1 MRALVAWS
9 DKVPERDGVKSCIY
23 DIAFSPDGKQL
34 VAACGSRVLMYDC
47 IDGDLLHSLKGH
59 KKTLYCVA
67 YAKDGKRFASGGED
81 KTIIIWTNKAE
92 GILKYSHNDAI
103 QCLSY
108 NPVTQQLASGT
119 ASDFGLWSPEQKSVA
134 KHKVSSRICCMSW
147 TVDGTVLTLGMFD
160 GSISIRDKAGKEKTS
175 IERKAAIWSL
185 AWNPSR
191 DESPN
196 LLAVGCWDQT
206 LSFYDVT
213 GAQHGK
219 DRALGHDPACIS
231 YFANGEYLCVGGSDR
246 KATLWT
252 KEGVRLTTIAERDDW
267 VWCCVPRPNAN
278 HVAIGC
284 NDGTISLYQLKF
296 LTVHGLYRE
305 RYAYREYMTDV
316 VVQNMVTESKVRIKC
331 RSYVR
336 KIAIYKERLAVQL
349 PDRLLIYELSADE
362 AGGEIAY
369 RPVERLQL
377 DVDCNLLVVTSQH
390 FLLCVEKK
398 LQLYSLTNVRERE
411 WVLEDVIRYIK
422 PVGGPPGREGLVA
435 GCADG
440 TVVQIFID
448 NPFPVP
454 LIKHTAPIRCLDLS
468 MHRDKLAIVDD
479 HAALVVY
486 DLLTGA
492 TLAEEQNAEAVVWN
506 TEVPDM
512 LCFSGH
518 GTLSIKTGSFP
529 VHQQR
534 MQGVV
539 VGFKGSR
546 IYGLN
551 YVALQA
557 IDVPQSATLYRYIE
571 KRDFAGAYMV
581 ACLGVTDADWKQLAQ
596 ESLKALALDVSRK
609 AYVRLRDTRYLDLIT
624 RLEAERRQPGHDD
637 QVLIATVLA
646 YQGKLQEA
654 ARLFCKANRV
664 ERAIDMYSD
673 LRKWEEARQ
682 YAHSA
687 SPEAAQELVKRQAR
701 WAEETNDTSVAYQT
715 YIAAGEIIKAIH
727 ILGGKGWYDQ
737 LADVSKTL
745 DPKTQ
750 AAELR
755 ACLAYLSKAA
765 KEAPPPPPPPAI
777 SLGGALKVG
786 GFMSK
791 LKKAAGIQQPA
802 AVGHAK
808 DIFLKLGDVEGLLN
822 LQVDHCQWD
831 EALKLIEQHPKLAP
845 KVYLPYAQWLIG
857 ADRFEEAQEAFKQA
871 GEGPKSLEMLRT
883 LIHNAVLEHRYQ
895 DAGHYLWVLATE
907 TLAAAPERPG
917 PEVLREFDRCRR
929 MSEQYYAYNS
939 IHKYTDEPFTALTPD
954 TVFNISRTLLAQ
966 LLREP
971 APFGVS
977 KAYCLFALA
986 KQSKA
991 LGANRLA
998 RFALEKLNTFK
1009 VPPAWFEPVDLFAL
1023 SIRARPPND
1032 ADELQPSCFRCQTIN
1047 PLLNQ
1052 NGDKCTACGHPCIR
1066 SFVNFELLPLVRFTP
1081 SRDMTQMEALTLLRR
1096 EPPPRKL
1103 SRPRGPDNP
1112 WGNDGPD
1119 VQTLSLAGDAQA
1131 AEAAG
1136 VVDIDDPFTK
1146 AMLEFEPTGRFTPTI
1161 ASREMMLQMSAADVF
1176 VLQWP
1181 TSARPLEFFRN
1192 MLPDVPVVCCH
1203 ECNHFFHEEDWE
1215 LAVMK
1220 NGKCP
1225 FCRAKADA
1233 SDNGSAVTYP
1243 VAARNAP
1250 IMGNEPR
1257 FQAPSPIS

>member
-9 DKVPERDGVKSCIY
+9 DKVPERDGVKSCVY
-23 DIAFSPDGKQL
+23 DIAFRPDGTQFI
-34 VAACGSRVLMYDC
+34 AACGSRVLVYDC

-81 KTIIIWTNKAE
+81 KTIIIWTSKAE

-103 QCLSY
+103 QCLAY
-108 NPVTQQLASGT
+108 NGVTQQLASGT

-147 TVDGTVLTLGMFD
+147 TVDGTCLTLGMFD
-160 GSISIRDKAGKEKTS
+160 GKISIRDKAGGEKAS
-175 IERKAAIWSL
+175 IVRSAPIWSME
-185 AWNPSR
+185 WNPSR
-191 DESPN
+191 EESPN

-213 GAQHGK
+213 GAQHGR
-219 DRALGHDPACIS
+219 DRPLGHDPAS
-231 YFANGEYLCVGGSDR
+231 VKYFANGEYICVGGSDR

-267 VWCCVPRPNAN
+267 VWCSVPRPNAN
-278 HVAIGC
+278 FVALGG
-284 NDGTISLYQLKF
+284 NDGTITMYKLSF
-296 LTVHGLYRE
+296 STVHGLYRE

-331 RSYVR
+331 RAYVR

-349 PDRLLIYELSADE
+349 PERLLIYELSMDDTS
-362 AGGEIAY
+362 GEMAY
-369 RPVERLQL
+369 RPVERLSL
-377 DVDCNLLVVTSQH
+377 DVDCTLLVVTSQH

-411 WVLEDVIRYIK
+411 WVLESEIKFIK
-422 PVGGPPGREGLVA
+422 PVGGPPGREGLIA

-440 TVVQIFID
+440 TVVKVFID

-454 LIKHTAPIRCLDLS
+454 LIKHSSAIRCLDLS
-468 MHRDKLAIVDD
+468 MHRDKLAVVDE
-479 HAALVVY
+479 HAAVTVY
-486 DLLTGA
+486 ELATGA

-518 GTLSIKTGSFP
+518 GTLSIKTGAFP

-546 IYGLN
+546 IYALN

-557 IDVPQSATLYRYIE
+557 IDVPQSASLYRYLE
-571 KRDFAGAYMV
+571 KRDFAAAYVV
-581 ACLGVTDADWKQLAQ
+581 ACLGVTDADWRQLAQ
-596 ESLKALALDVSRK
+596 ESLKALSLDVARK
-609 AYVRLRDTRYLDLIT
+609 AYARLRDTRYLDLVGRI
-624 RLEAERRQPGHDD
+624 EAERRQPGHDD

-687 SPEAAQELVKRQAR
+687 TAEHAQELVRRQAK

-715 YIAAGEIIKAIH
+715 YLAAGETLKAIH
-727 ILGGKGWYDQ
+727 ILGGKGWVDE
-737 LADVSKTL
+737 LAEVSKTL
-745 DPKTQ
+745 DPKAQ

-755 ACLAYLSKAA
+755 ACLAYLDKAA
-765 KEAPPPPPPPAI
+765 KEQKAAAPAVSMGAAI
-777 SLGGALKVG
+777 KVG
-786 GFMSK
+786 MFASK
-791 LKKAAGIQQPA
+791 MKRKSSELPS

-808 DIFLKLGDVEGLLN
+808 EIFLKLGDVEGMLN
-822 LQVDHCQWD
+822 LMVDFHQWD
-831 EALKLIEQHPKLAP
+831 EALQLLDEHPGLAS
-845 KVYLPYAQWLIG
+845 KVYLPYAQWLI
-857 ADRFEEAQEAFKQA
+857 AQDRFEEAQDAFKQA

-883 LIHNAVLEHRYQ
+883 LTHNAVLEHRYH
-895 DAGHYLWVLATE
+895 DAGQYLWTLAKE
-907 TLAAAPERPG
+907 TLAAAPERVPK
-917 PEVLREFDRCRR
+917 ETMAEFERCRR
-929 MSEQYYAYNS
+929 TAEQYYAYHS

-966 LLREP
+966 LLRDA

-986 KQSKA
+986 KQAKA

-998 RFALEKLNTFK
+998 RFALERLGTFK
-1009 VPPAWFEPVDLFAL
+1009 VPTAWLDPVDLFAL
-1023 SIRARPPND
+1023 SIRARPPVD
-1032 ADELQPSCFRCQTIN
+1032 AEELQPSCFRCQAIN

-1052 NGDKCTACGHPCIR
+1052 AGDKCTACGHPFVR
-1066 SFVNFELLPLVRFTP
+1066 SYVNFELLPLVRFTP

-1096 EPPPRKL
+1096 EPPPRKP
-1103 SRPRGPDNP
+1103 SRPRAPDNP
-1112 WGNDGPD
+1112 WGSDGPD
-1119 VQTLSLAGDAQA
+1119 VQTLSLAGDAAA
-1131 AEAAG
+1131 AEG
-1136 VVDIDDPFTK
+1136 GGVDIDDPFTK
-1146 AMLEFEPTGRFTPTI
+1146 AMLDFEPTGRFAPTI
-1161 ASREMMLQMSAADVF
+1161 ATREMLLQMEAADVY

-1181 TSARPLEFFRN
+1181 TQGKPLEFYRN

-1203 ECNHFFHEEDWE
+1203 NCNHFFHEEDWE
-1215 LAVMK
+1215 LAIMSK
-1220 NGKCP
+1220 GQCP
-1225 FCRAKADA
+1225 FCRCKVPDGN
-1233 SDNGSAVTYP
+1233 DGGSAVNFPAGT
-1243 VAARNAP
+1243 RNAP
-1250 IMGNEPR
+1250 IEPR
-1257 FQAPSPIS
+1257 LAPSPIS